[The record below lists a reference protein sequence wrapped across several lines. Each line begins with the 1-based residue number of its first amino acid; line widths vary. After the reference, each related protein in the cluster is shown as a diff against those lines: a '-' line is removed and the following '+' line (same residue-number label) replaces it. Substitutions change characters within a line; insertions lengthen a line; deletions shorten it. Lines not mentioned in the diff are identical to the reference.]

1 MALKEV
7 RLTNKRKLL
16 ELEDIT
22 NHSGTKKVK
31 LCYKSNDDTKLNV
44 SKNSND
50 SLLENSPTQNLDE
63 HADYIALTSSLR
75 MVENASTKIESDIIQ
90 LQKLHQ
96 YYSTC
101 DNKQDMIDFFVKVLK
116 NEVSLPK
123 QVKIPKCPSINW
135 SKYTK
140 NSKERPSSQPN
151 DAMFT
156 KVKIFDTK
164 SCVD

>member
-22 NHSGTKKVK
+22 NHSASKKVK
-31 LCYKSNDDTKLNV
+31 LCYKSNDQTKSKVN
-44 SKNSND
+44 KNSND
-50 SLLENSPTQNLDE
+50 APTVNLDE

-75 MVENASTKIESDIIQ
+75 MVEKANAKIESDIVQ

-96 YYSTC
+96 YYSKC
-101 DNKQDMIDFFVKVLK
+101 DNKQELIDFFVKLLK
-116 NEVSLPK
+116 SEVSLPK
-123 QVKIPKCPSINW
+123 HVNIPKCPSINW

-140 NSKERPSSQPN
+140 SSKEILTSKPN
-151 DAMFT
+151 DAIFT
-156 KVKIFDTK
+156 KLKVFDNK
-164 SCVD
+164 SSLD

>member
-22 NHSGTKKVK
+22 NHSASKKVK
-31 LCYKSNDDTKLNV
+31 LCYKSNDQTKSKVN
-44 SKNSND
+44 KNSND
-50 SLLENSPTQNLDE
+50 APTVNLDE